1 MDRRLTSGFVVFDL
15 EANADRSDPPAH
27 EIIEIGAVATERGRE
42 VGTFSTLVRPTR
54 PLRDFTRELT
64 GLDDADLVTA
74 PELAAAL
81 ATFYRFVD
89 GRPLVA
95 HNGSGYDFRL
105 LDAAGE
111 RTGVLPPDVPRL
123 DSLELAHLVFPRA
136 RKGATSNIDGTRP
149 PQGRSLDEL
158 ARHFWGVEPR
168 PTHRALDDARLL
180 HRVLGPLLA
189 ALDADEPARRLQS
202 WVLATTRHPWAD
214 FLRCHAGPIPLED
227 VVPLP
232 DPPQRAAPTGVFTP
246 EAVGDMFADGGALMG
261 RARKPRRQQV
271 EMATD
276 VADALLR
283 EGHPRL
289 IEAPTG
295 TGKTLAYLAPAIEY
309 ARAYGETVI
318 VAPHSKVLQ
327 DQVMATLEELQG
339 ELDPFNAVLV
349 KGASNYIDLDALAG
363 ELDALAAAA
372 EGDEPDA
379 GGGTSGGTRRPE
391 PAADRAEGHT
401 LQHNDDEAADGLI
414 GAMICGWVAQ
424 TPTGDWDD
432 LRAGAIERIA
442 RPFEDP
448 PPGHDTEGSG
458 VAPVR
463 SNRTA
468 LRELRL
474 RLASTGSLGPAQS
487 ALDRRDF
494 VRRARDG
501 LRTAHVGILNHA
513 LLVTWDEWLDRAK
526 RLVLDEAHNLE
537 DAATDALSQES
548 ARGDLLALAD
558 AVWSS
563 RARRSTVHRLAAA
576 AQWSLSEA
584 PLQSLRDASD
594 DLRAACGAFGETFV
608 EYVRTRTGTRRS
620 DQYGASHRIRPG
632 TDTRHPDYGEVIRAG
647 RDVVHR
653 LRSVADVLNGVNLP
667 QKLSVPYRRH
677 RLEAEIRRL
686 GRRSRDLAE
695 TIDKVVWVE
704 DPERWVAIG
713 EVEHGPDGWSWS
725 LRRSP
730 VSVAHRLRGIW
741 ESLETAVLTS
751 ATLRVGRDFGH
762 IIDTLGLDAVDSPKL
777 IGSPFPGENHLLLLT
792 DYLPAPRARLMEE
805 FTASAA
811 REIPRLLIL
820 TGGRGL
826 GLMTARARLQFVRD
840 HARPFVENHGI
851 PLLAQGDD
859 AAPALVDRM
868 RAERATSLL
877 ALRSFW
883 EGVDVPGE
891 ALSLLIIEKI
901 PFDSPADPVVGA
913 RMEALEL
920 QGKDPFADYVVPR
933 AALRFA
939 QGVGRLIRTEHDRG
953 VTVVLDNR
961 LCRAVPYRDR
971 ILGTLPGPP
980 RRERATRA
988 DQAYQ
993 LIAGHLGDI
1002 AYDDEMRVRL
1012 EEVPSADPWSDI
1024 ARMELTE
1031 GDLTDTTE
1039 IEMRLD
1045 TVRERF
1051 EFDDWRPGQLETMK
1065 RFIHGDDTLA
1075 VLPTGSGKSIT
1086 FQIPA
1091 LLSPGLTLVISP
1103 LTALM
1108 NDQVENLRTR
1118 GVTTVAAIH
1127 SGVPQGEWRSVL
1139 QGAKR
1144 GDYKLLY
1151 ISPERLWSQEFVET
1165 LAEIGI
1171 ARIAVDEAHCISQW
1185 GHSFR
1190 PEYTAIPRALAR
1202 MGANRPP
1209 TLAVTATATTEVRN
1223 EIRRLLKLRS
1233 GDGEPVALSPDRP
1246 EICYY
1251 VEPCADSEDR
1261 DLRVVQVV
1269 EAFRSRAA
1277 IVYVPTRKDT
1287 TRIAGLL
1294 GAAGHSARPYHGGM
1308 EQPAR
1313 QHVEDAFRH
1322 GDVDV
1327 VVTTKAFGM
1336 GIDKPDIALIV
1347 HLEMPA
1353 TIEEYVQETGRAA
1366 RGAIGTGRSAGT
1378 AVLLR
1383 TPRDCSIHRL
1393 VIGNAAPKTA
1403 RVQAVWNR
1411 IEVGTHAYHPDQ
1423 LADGVDDADRESVD
1437 VALAVHYL
1445 QTDGD
1450 SVRADAGLRRHL
1462 DTPWRGRVAIMDDT
1476 CALVERLAA
1485 TDPPLAERARG
1496 IALLVERSGSDEYR
1510 AKEWSE
1516 TLQRSPAEIAADL
1529 LELNRQDIIG
1539 FTAWR
1544 HAWLLERQPGHEP
1557 NWTAIEETAARRR
1570 AVVVEKS
1577 RRAKGFAEM
1586 RSLREFSAQTGAG
1599 RSRPGRAVAA
1609 GGPRCRR
1616 RALLEYLGWND
1627 DPQWDDR
1634 ERCGRCDGCTDLDR
1648 PWEGSRLTREA
1659 LVAALPVRRIVLQLV
1674 ADTSRGRTRYSRRN
1688 LVRTLLGTDSSQHGL
1703 PARLAAHPTFGRL
1716 RLLGEDGA
1724 EKIIG
1729 NLIDEGRVAEADAE
1743 YEPGTSYETLRI
1755 TDEGLRFLG
1764 QR

>member
-1 MDRRLTSGFVVFDL
+1 MNRPAVSEYVVFDL

-27 EIIEIGAVATERGRE
+27 EIIEIGAVAVERGRE

-74 PELAAAL
+74 PDPAEALAA
-81 ATFYRFVD
+81 FYRFA
-89 GRPLVA
+89 GTRPLVA
-95 HNGSGYDFRL
+95 HNGFGYDFRL
-105 LDAAGE
+105 LEAAGE
-111 RTGVLPPDVPRL
+111 RTGVRPPEVTRL

-136 RKGATSNIDGTRP
+136 GKGVTASIDGSRP
-149 PQGRSLDEL
+149 PRGRSLDEL
-158 ARHFWGVEPR
+158 VRRLRGDEPR
-168 PTHRALDDARLL
+168 EHHRALDDARLL
-180 HRVLGPLLA
+180 HRILGPLLA
-189 ALDADEPARRLQS
+189 ALDADEPARRLQR
-202 WVLATTRHPWAD
+202 WVLATARHPWAE
-214 FLRCHAGPIPLED
+214 FLRSQPEPLPLEG

-232 DPPQRAAPTGVFTP
+232 DPPERAAPTGIFTA
-246 EAVGDMFADGGALMG
+246 EAVGHMFADGGSLMG
-261 RARKPRRQQV
+261 RARKPRSQQV

-276 VADALLR
+276 IADALVR
-283 EGHPRL
+283 GGRPRL

-295 TGKTLAYLAPAIEY
+295 TGKTLAYLAPSIEF
-309 ARAYGETVI
+309 AQASGETVI

-327 DQVMATLEELQG
+327 DQVMATLEELQD

-363 ELDALAAAA
+363 ELDALAA
-372 EGDEPDA
+372 DA
-379 GGGTSGGTRRPE
+379 GSTTSAGTRRLE
-391 PAADRAEGHT
+391 PAASRAEGHT
-401 LQHNDDEAADGLI
+401 SQHNDVEVSDGLI
-414 GAMICGWVAQ
+414 LAMICGWVAQ

-442 RPFEDP
+442 IPLEGPRA
-448 PPGHDTEGSG
+448 GSNAGGSG
-458 VAPVR
+458 VAPAR
-463 SNRTA
+463 SNRTS

-474 RLASTGSLGPAQS
+474 RLASGGSLGPAQS

-494 VRRARDG
+494 VRRSRDG

-548 ARGDLLALAD
+548 AREDLLALAG
-558 AVWSS
+558 AVWDPA
-563 RARRSTVHRLAAA
+563 ARRSSVHRLAAA
-576 AQWSLSEA
+576 AGWSLSAE
-584 PLQSLRDASD
+584 PLQTLRDATD
-594 DLRAACGAFGETFV
+594 DLQEACGAFGENFV
-608 EYVRTRTGTRRS
+608 EYVRTRTGARRS
-620 DQYGASHRIRPG
+620 DHYGTAYRIRPG
-632 TDTRHPDYGEVIRAG
+632 FDTSHPDYGEVIRTG

-667 QKLSVPYRRH
+667 QDLSAPYRRH

-695 TIDKVVWVE
+695 IIDKVVWVE
-704 DPERWVAIG
+704 DPEQWVAIG
-713 EVEHGPDGWSWS
+713 EIEHGPDGWHWS

-730 VSVAHRLRGIW
+730 VSVAHRLRSIW
-741 ESLETAVLTS
+741 DSLETAVLTS

-762 IIDTLGLDAVDSPKL
+762 IIDTLGLDAVEAPKL
-777 IGSPFPGENHLLLLT
+777 IGSPFPGENQLLLLT

-811 REIPRLLIL
+811 REIPRLLLL
-820 TGGRGL
+820 TGGRGM

-840 HARPFVENHGI
+840 HARPFVESHGI

-859 AAPALVDRM
+859 SAPALVDRM

-901 PFDSPADPVVGA
+901 PFDSPADPIVGA
-913 RMEALEL
+913 RMEAMEL
-920 QGKDPFADYVVPR
+920 RDKDPFADYVVPR

-939 QGVGRLIRTEHDRG
+939 QGVGRLIRTEKDRG
-953 VTVVLDNR
+953 VTVVLDSR

-980 RRERATRA
+980 RMERASRA
-988 DQAYQ
+988 EVAYG
-993 LIAGHLGDI
+993 LIAGHLGDV
-1002 AYDDEMRVRL
+1002 AYDNEMRQRL
-1012 EEVPSADPWSDI
+1012 EAVPSADPWADV

-1031 GDLTDTTE
+1031 GDLTDTDE
-1039 IEMRLD
+1039 IAELLD
-1045 TVRERF
+1045 RVRERF
-1051 EFDDWRPGQLETMK
+1051 EFDAWRPGQLETMK
-1065 RFIHGDDTLA
+1065 RFIRGDDTLA

-1127 SGVPQGEWRSVL
+1127 SGVPQGEWRAVL
-1139 QGAKR
+1139 QGAAR
-1144 GDYKLLY
+1144 GDYRLLY

-1165 LAEIGI
+1165 LAQIGVT
-1171 ARIAVDEAHCISQW
+1171 RIAVDEAHCISQW

-1190 PEYTAIPRALAR
+1190 PEYTAIPGALAR
-1202 MGANRPP
+1202 MGADRPP
-1209 TLAVTATATTEVRN
+1209 TLAVTATATPEVRN
-1223 EIRRLLKLRS
+1223 EIRRLLELRS
-1233 GDGEPVALSPDRP
+1233 GDGEPMALSPDRP
-1246 EICYY
+1246 EIRYY
-1251 VEPCADSEDR
+1251 VEPCADREDR

-1269 EAFRSRAA
+1269 ESFRSRAA

-1294 GAAGHSARPYHGGM
+1294 GAAGHSAMPYHGGM

-1313 QHVEDAFRH
+1313 QHIEDAFRH
-1322 GDVDV
+1322 GDIDV
-1327 VVTTKAFGM
+1327 VVATKAFGM

-1383 TPRDCSIHRL
+1383 TPRDCAIHRL
-1393 VIGNAAPKTA
+1393 IIRNAAPETA

-1411 IEVGTHAYHPDQ
+1411 IEVGTHAYDPDQ

-1445 QTDGD
+1445 QTDGEPHRSDGD
-1450 SVRADAGLRRHL
+1450 SPRAGTGLRRHL
-1462 DTPWRGRVAIMDDT
+1462 DTPWRGRAAIMDDT
-1476 CALVERLAA
+1476 DALVARLAA
-1485 TDPPLAERARG
+1485 TDPPLAERARDIVRLIKG
-1496 IALLVERSGSDEYR
+1496 SGSDEYR
-1510 AKEWSE
+1510 AEEWSE
-1516 TLQRSPAEIAADL
+1516 TLQRQPPAVAADL
-1529 LELNRQDIIG
+1529 LELNRRDILG

-1544 HAWLLERQPGHEP
+1544 HAWVLERQPGHQP
-1557 NWTAIEETAARRR
+1557 NWAAIEETAQRRR
-1570 AVVVEKS
+1570 AVVVEQS
-1577 RRAKGFAEM
+1577 SRAKGFAAM
-1586 RSLREFSAQTGAG
+1586 PNLREIAGQTGAG
-1599 RSRPGRAVAA
+1599 RTRPGREVAS
-1609 GGPRCRR
+1609 GPRCRR
-1616 RALLEYLGWND
+1616 RALLAYLGWD
-1627 DPQWDDR
+1627 DETGRDSP

-1648 PWEGSRLTREA
+1648 PWEGGHLTRDD

-1674 ADTSRGRTRYSRRN
+1674 ADTSRGRTPYSRRN

-1724 EKIIG
+1724 EEIIRG
-1729 NLIDEGRVAEADAE
+1729 LIHEGLVAEADAE
-1743 YEPGTSYETLRI
+1743 HEPGTSYETLRI
-1755 TDEGLRFLG
+1755 TGEGLRFLG